1 MLKRKGF
8 TLIELLVVILII
20 GILLALI
27 IPNFVLFQ
35 ERARRSSVKNNMH
48 VFQTSLEAFATDH
61 FGNYPSADEIDGDEA
76 AFFEVVGPYFPGGE
90 IFTGG
95 EDVIYGTCP
104 TNPYIGQPYIS
115 EDLGDEFEDIYYP
128 HGDLYFDDP
137 ADRNI
142 LTLNSGAY
150 SDCPYIDV
158 AAEGEVAGTIAF
170 GTWVNATTGMV
181 EQYSIVG
188 WGRMYEGP
196 PMYELSP
203 NCDDPTSEEFWVF
216 FVLHN

>member
-27 IPNFVLFQ
+27 IPNFTLFQ

-61 FGNYPSADEIDGDEA
+61 FGNYPSADEIGGDED
-76 AFFEVVGPYFPGGE
+76 AFGEYLGPYFPGGE
-90 IFTGG
+90 IFTGSD
-95 EDVIYGTCP
+95 DVIVGNCP
-104 TNPYIGQPYIS
+104 TNPYTGQPYWS
-115 EDLGDEFEDIYYP
+115 EDVNDFEDLYYP
-128 HGDLYFDDP
+128 HDDLYFDDP
-137 ADRNI
+137 TERNI
-142 LTLNSGAY
+142 LSLNAGAY

-158 AAEGEVAGTIAF
+158 AADGEVAGTIAF
-170 GTWVNATTGMV
+170 GTWVNAGTEMT
-181 EQYSIVG
+181 EQYSIIG

-196 PMYELSP
+196 PMYDLTP
-203 NCDDPTSEEFWVF
+203 NADDPTSEEFWVF